1 MKYIG
6 EKDKPVP
13 ASEESSIQERILEF
27 SHEKLDYFLNYKT
40 YWELIE
46 GTMYNL
52 KVGNSQ
58 FVIPLSHYIMIGDEF
73 GETDW
78 ILVDELV
85 SRGLDVTMLDI
96 ELKKWYNLLPTVVS
110 VEMKSFFWPNTKHI
124 IPIQDNGHVVLVAD
138 KDQYQKM
145 NGRAIDAY
153 ISL

>member
-6 EKDKPVP
+6 EEDKTVS
-13 ASEESSIQERILEF
+13 ASKEESIQERILEF
-27 SHEKLDYFLNYKT
+27 NNKKLDYFLNYKT
-40 YWELIE
+40 YWEMIE

-58 FVIPLSHYIMIGDEF
+58 FVVPLSHYIMIGDEF
-73 GETDW
+73 GEIDW

-85 SRGLDVTMLDI
+85 SRGLDVILLDTD
-96 ELKKWYNLLPTVVS
+96 LKSWYSMPPTVIG
-110 VEMKSFFWPNTKHI
+110 VEMKSFFWPNTQHI